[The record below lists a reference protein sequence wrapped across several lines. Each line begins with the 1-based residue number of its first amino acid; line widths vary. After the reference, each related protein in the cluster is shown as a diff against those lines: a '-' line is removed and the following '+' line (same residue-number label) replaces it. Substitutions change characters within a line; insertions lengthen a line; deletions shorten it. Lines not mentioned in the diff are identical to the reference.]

1 MDTRTGKFKL
11 GLKATDEILAGNEE
25 QAIAVFDRLRRQ
37 KMLAAS
43 MHEMNQ
49 LLRHPD
55 HAARARAAIR
65 RIGMEYAG

>member
-1 MDTRTGKFKL
+1 MVARREEYKL
-11 GLKATDEILAGNEE
+11 GLMATDEILAGNEE
-25 QAIAVFDRLRRQ
+25 QALAAFERLRRQ
-37 KMLAAS
+37 KLLAAS

-55 HAARARAAIR
+55 HGARAHAAIR